1 LPDELLEAARID
13 GAGEFRIYWQIILPL
28 TAPALAV
35 LTVFSI
41 MWRWNDFLWP
51 LIVINQDRLFTLQL
65 GLARFRG
72 ELVTDW
78 HYVLAMT
85 VLSIVPITVIFGF
98 LQRYLVSGI
107 ATTGL
112 KG

>member
-1 LPDELLEAARID
+1 MRHD
-13 GAGEFRIYWQIILPL
+13 
-28 TAPALAV
+28 
-35 LTVFSI
+35 
-41 MWRWNDFLWP
+41 
-51 LIVINQDRLFTLQL
+51 IVL

-85 VLSIVPITVIFGF
+85 VLSILPMTAVFAF

-107 ATTGL
+107 ATTGI

>member
-1 LPDELLEAARID
+1 
-13 GAGEFRIYWQIILPL
+13 
-28 TAPALAV
+28 
-35 LTVFSI
+35 
-41 MWRWNDFLWP
+41 
-51 LIVINQDRLFTLQL
+51 VINQDRFFTLQL

-85 VLSIVPITVIFGF
+85 VLSVVPITLVFAF

>member
-1 LPDELLEAARID
+1 
-13 GAGEFRIYWQIILPL
+13 
-28 TAPALAV
+28 V

-51 LIVINQDRLFTLQL
+51 LIVINQEKFFTIQL
-65 GLARFRG
+65 ALARFRG
-72 ELVTDW
+72 ELVVDW

-85 VLSIVPITVIFGF
+85 VMSILPITFVFAF
-98 LQRYLVSGI
+98 LQRYLVQGI
-107 ATTGL
+107 ASTGL